1 MTAETRS
8 SFKRFWLGA
17 LVLVFLTAGCAGLT
31 PQKGKKPGTR
41 RKPASTQKKTSGPSK
56 TTTPAA
62 KPQPAVDAQAQQLQ
76 YDLGMKHY
84 AEENYAEAKKAWEQA
99 VRLGP
104 NTPLADKARENI
116 KKTDQIIN
124 TLNELNKK

>member
-1 MTAETRS
+1 MTIETRS
-8 SFKRFWLGA
+8 SFKRFCLGA
-17 LVLVFLTAGCAGLT
+17 VVLVFLTGGCAGLT
-31 PQKGKKPGTR
+31 PQKGKKPATH
-41 RKPASTQKKTSGPSK
+41 RKPAAGKKQTPSK
-56 TTTPAA
+56 TAAPAA
-62 KPQPAVDAQAQQLQ
+62 QPKPAVDAQAQQRQ

-99 VRLGP
+99 VKLGP